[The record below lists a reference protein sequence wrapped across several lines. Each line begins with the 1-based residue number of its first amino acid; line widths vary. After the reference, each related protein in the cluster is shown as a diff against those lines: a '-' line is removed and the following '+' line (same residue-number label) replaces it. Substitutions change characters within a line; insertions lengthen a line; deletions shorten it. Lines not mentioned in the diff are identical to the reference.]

1 MSRHISSLTWDAKY
15 FCPSSLCEYQ
25 WSRIKCVTEW
35 SGLTPI
41 SIYVCILH
49 YLFHM
54 NITTYIYIYTVNIV
68 LICSHT
74 YYTCTDNVYIAYSA
88 RVGAPWLVQAWRQA
102 RLLVPTRAMY
112 VHENTQMDEWTDG
125 HHMTPL
131 CIKCSVKVQAKLK
144 WNAGLIILSHLL
156 FLGAS
161 FTGGLLIYVF
171 RSIHGIL
178 QAPAGWNHG
187 RRHCKKRWLLRFF
200 WVPLRVFDFSGFMI
214 LHLHFDSQQ

>member
-1 MSRHISSLTWDAKY
+1 MYLTLSISY
-15 FCPSSLCEYQ
+15 EYNY
-25 WSRIKCVTEW
+25 IC
-35 SGLTPI
+35 
-41 SIYVCILH
+41 IYIC
-49 YLFHM
+49 
-54 NITTYIYIYTVNIV
+54 IYTVNIV

-102 RLLVPTRAMY
+102 RLLAPTWAMY

-200 WVPLRVFDFSGFMI
+200 WVPLGVFDFSGFMI
-214 LHLHFDSQQ
+214 LRLHFDSHQ